1 MALVQ
6 TNWKYST
13 SYFLEL
19 NTNKEKEKGIST
31 NFISVL
37 RESVFLRKDHLDP
50 WLRTVFVLKTS
61 KVIVKP
67 QHYYLF
73 ILD

>member
-1 MALVQ
+1 M
-6 TNWKYST
+6 
-13 SYFLEL
+13 E
-19 NTNKEKEKGIST
+19 ERIPT

-37 RESVFLRKDHLDP
+37 RESEFLSKHLADP
-50 WLRTVFVLKTS
+50 LLRDVFVLKTS

-73 ILD
+73 ILG